1 MNKNPSRG
9 IYIPTTIKVHPI
21 YEKGHPY
28 YENVHPFYEKRTSQL
43 RVKYILTTSKEVRKC
58 KFFILGG
65 LFLLYELYFSK
76 TAEEDIL
83 VYPQSFTPFI
93 LVLHQCSPL
102 KIKMKGFCSLVSNI
116 LFCWPIVAKIGPK
129 HQGLRFRLGPL
140 LRTIIM
146 FASTTNLQ
154 KLLMSSMHTRRLR
167 FGM

>member
-9 IYIPTTIKVHPI
+9 IYIPTTSKVHPI

-83 VYPQSFTPFI
+83 VYPQSFTPLI

-102 KIKMKGFCSLVSNI
+102 RFSPFVSLWHFLSPPLDLVCLLVCLTFCPHLTISSIHSYVS
-116 LFCWPIVAKIGPK
+116 
-129 HQGLRFRLGPL
+129 HQL
-140 LRTIIM
+140 L
-146 FASTTNLQ
+146 
-154 KLLMSSMHTRRLR
+154 
-167 FGM
+167 

>member
-9 IYIPTTIKVHPI
+9 IYIPTTSKVHPI

-28 YENVHPFYEKRTSQL
+28 YENVHPLYEKRTSQL

-83 VYPQSFTPFI
+83 VYPQSFTPLI

-102 KIKMKGFCSLVSNI
+102 MTAKEYALISQDKKQPISWDMCPFHHWIWTFLFVVSKKSI
-116 LFCWPIVAKIGPK
+116 AIHWLSTLKYFVA
-129 HQGLRFRLGPL
+129 
-140 LRTIIM
+140 
-146 FASTTNLQ
+146 A
-154 KLLMSSMHTRRLR
+154 KLWKY
-167 FGM
+167 GNYIEN